1 MTTPNIIMT
10 RVDERLIH
18 GQGQLWIK
26 SLNCNTVIV
35 ANDAVSEDQMQQTL
49 MKTVV
54 PSSIAM
60 RFFSIQK
67 VIDIIHKA
75 NPAQVIFIVVKDVQ
89 DALALVKGGVPIK
102 ELNIGNIHNAEG
114 KVQVTRS
121 IFLDEKDKA
130 ALRELSQVHHV
141 TFNTKTTPT
150 GNDGALEV
158 DLLDYI

>member
-1 MTTPNIIMT
+1 MAQPNIVMT

-26 SLNCNTVIV
+26 FLNCNTVIV
-35 ANDAVSEDQMQQTL
+35 ANDAVAEDAIQQTL

-54 PSSIAM
+54 PDSIAL

-75 NPAQVIFIVVKDVQ
+75 NPAQTIFLIVKDLK
-89 DALALVKGGVPIK
+89 DAQALIKGGVPITS
-102 ELNIGNIHNAEG
+102 LNIGNLHNAPG
-114 KVQVTRS
+114 KEQVTRS
-121 IFLDEKDKA
+121 IFIDAEDKA
-130 ALRELSQVHHV
+130 IIRDLNQNNQII
-141 TFNTKTTPT
+141 FNTKTTPT

-158 DLLDYI
+158 NLLDYI